1 MGYRHYFYLVDK
13 KDVERVK
20 DKTYDKLLLIAK
32 KYGVEVDEDESYF
45 YFNDDKF
52 MNKTK
57 IYEFGKLY
65 YDDTAERIY
74 SHGVPLFTNKETQNK
89 FSDYVPYVMGA
100 DGLLEA
106 INIYKEKIINYYKSF
121 LTDGQQRKINY
132 GFQVN
137 PEDIKDIGDIT
148 NFIEDRL
155 RWWVFYGVIDLDL
168 NHERIS
174 NSWMYEHQIFE
185 LVRLYK
191 TIDWKN
197 KCLLFYGW

>member
-13 KDVERVK
+13 KDVEKVK
-20 DKTYDKLLLIAK
+20 DKNYDKLLLIAK
-32 KYGVEVDEDESYF
+32 EYGAEVEDDGYF

-52 MNKTK
+52 MNKTE

-65 YDDTAERIY
+65 WDDTAERIY
-74 SHGVPLFTNKETQNK
+74 SHGVPLFTIEETQK
-89 FSDYVPYVMGA
+89 AFSDYVPYVMGA

-121 LTDGQQRKINY
+121 LVDGEKRKINY
-132 GFQVN
+132 SFEVR
-137 PEDIKDIGDIT
+137 PEDIKDVSNIT
-148 NFIEDRL
+148 DFIEDRL
-155 RWWVFYGVIDLDL
+155 RWWVLYGVIDLDL
-168 NHERIS
+168 NRERIS
-174 NSWMYEHQIFE
+174 DSWIYEHQIFE

-191 TIDWKN
+191 TIDWEN